1 MHFVKVMSSSA
12 AVLIVAL
19 GVSVAMAQEPN
30 GGMTPGGP
38 PAAGPNAGAAP
49 NGGQLGGESAPLP
62 NEGAPGQ
69 VGRDTG
75 GPGGSAATGS
85 EPGSPKQMKENPTA
99 QEQGGGTPSSR
110 EQEGKNAGKSSDHE
124 GKAATQEGKTG
135 SSREGKADAEGK
147 AGTSGAAKAEGE
159 GKGGAR
165 LGSQQVTKV
174 KSYFAEHRPSV
185 QRIEKSQV
193 SVSIGVVL
201 PSTVVLYDLP
211 QDVVVVEGACP
222 IKYFVWGDDIVLVDS
237 CSRHVVE
244 IIGGIA

>member
-1 MHFVKVMSSSA
+1 MHLVKVMSSSA
-12 AVLIVAL
+12 AVLVLAL
-19 GVSVAMAQEPN
+19 GVSVALAQEPN

-49 NGGQLGGESAPLP
+49 NGGQQRGESAPLP
-62 NEGAPGQ
+62 HQGATGQ
-69 VGRDTG
+69 ARPDT
-75 GPGGSAATGS
+75 GGSAATGGES
-85 EPGSPKQMKENPTA
+85 GSPKKQKENPTA
-99 QEQGGGTPSSR
+99 QEQGGGMPSSR
-110 EQEGKNAGKSSDHE
+110 EQEGKSAGKPSEHE
-124 GKAATQEGKTG
+124 GKAATTEGKTG
-135 SSREGKADAEGK
+135 SSREGKAAAEGK
-147 AGTSGAAKAEGE
+147 TGSGSAGRAEAE
-159 GKGGAR
+159 GKGGTSTR
-165 LGSQQVTKV
+165 LGSQQVSKV

-211 QDVVVVEGACP
+211 PDIVVVEGTCP
-222 IKYFVWGDDIVLVDS
+222 VKYFVWGDDIVLVDS